1 MQAKHFSSRHAT
13 AGSGLVAVL
22 FFLILTSLTIAMV
35 YSITSTNTVIAKRTV
50 DRATAVAYGD
60 GVMES
65 IFDQWRNS
73 LATATDPTDRSSG
86 KSTAALTAAITP
98 PDAATLPLP
107 PGVSLNSWSIKA
119 LTPLLA
125 DTTSSDGRPVP
136 ENGTSSRLRIS
147 LYYMA
152 TVKVNFRN
160 SGSNPA
166 VIQRIFSRTGR
177 NIFDNFF
184 FGTQMKTEF
193 HPGPEMY
200 VSGTVYIGGDLFTA
214 HDSLHFMKDV
224 TFTGSQSLNFR
235 PEDSRYGVETPN
247 IASGTQGLGNN
258 WDLNNPPHVGPQ
270 QKLLDTPL
278 TALDPKFIDDPSNN
292 DFDTAANP
300 SDGNPNN
307 NGYHEIIEEPDPNT
321 NTTDK
326 VDPLK
331 LDANTSERLSENAD
345 YRIYVDASNNVK
357 IFAGSTQLNSGAEFD
372 AITAAITTN
381 TAIND
386 AREGDYVRLVTLDVS
401 KINGSIGTL
410 KDTKG
415 GPSGTGGEGYVF
427 YIADT
432 SGAAPGSS
440 ATQVTT
446 NVYDTKTGAVAT
458 GGGNVPSKHARGV
471 KLVNGGT
478 LPKAGLTVVSPNT
491 VYIQGDYNTGSTS
504 GSQPT
509 SNTATSYTPPTDT
522 PSPVVTSYDRAAAA
536 VVGDAVNILSNN
548 WNDANS
554 MSGKTRTASST
565 TVNSAL
571 VAGNVPTTSNSYSG
585 GIENF
590 TRFNEDW
597 TGSYFTI
604 YGALALLY
612 DSEQAVGLWNKASY
626 SPPSRR
632 WYYDTNLQNANPP
645 GFRVAHVYSRG
656 NRIGN

>member
-1 MQAKHFSSRHAT
+1 MQAKHLSSRHAT

-22 FFLILTSLTIAMV
+22 FFLILTSLTVAMV
-35 YSITSTNTVIAKRTV
+35 YSITSTNTVVAKRTV
-50 DRATAVAYGD
+50 DRASAVAYGD

-86 KSTAALTAAITP
+86 KTQAALTAAITP
-98 PDAATLPLP
+98 PDSTTLPPP

-125 DTTSSDGRPVP
+125 DTTDPNGRPVK
-136 ENGTSSRLRIS
+136 ENGTSSSLRIC

-160 SGSNPA
+160 SGSNPV
-166 VIQRIFSRTGR
+166 VIQRVFSRTGR

-200 VSGTVYIGGDLFTA
+200 VSGTVYVGGDLYTA

-224 TFTGSQSLNFR
+224 SFTGTQYLDYR
-235 PEDSRYGVETPN
+235 TEDSRWDAN
-247 IASGTQGLGNN
+247 KTQVDITNGGLGNN
-258 WDLNNPPHVGPQ
+258 WDTNNPPHVGAQ

-278 TALDPKFIDDPSNN
+278 TSLDPNFIDDISSN
-292 DFDTAANP
+292 DAD
-300 SDGNPNN
+300 SDKNPNN
-307 NGYHEIIEEPDPNT
+307 DGYHEIIEKPDPNT

-326 VDPLK
+326 VDPLQ
-331 LDANTSERLSENAD
+331 LDSSTSERLSQNAD
-345 YRIYVDASNNVK
+345 YRIEVDASNNVTIYGSNGK
-357 IFAGSTQLNSGAEFD
+357 LTAGTEYD
-372 AITAAITTN
+372 AIKGALSTN
-381 TAIND
+381 TAIYD
-386 AREGDYVRLVTLDVS
+386 AREGDYVRLVTVDVS
-401 KINGSIGTL
+401 KINAAAAAKTIS
-410 KDTKG
+410 DSKG
-415 GPSGTGGEGYVF
+415 GTNGTGGDGYVL
-427 YIADT
+427 YVADT
-432 SGAAPGSS
+432 SGAAPGAN

-446 NVYDTKTGAVAT
+446 DVYDSSTGKVAT
-458 GGGNVPSKHARGV
+458 NGAGVKSNHARGV

-478 LPKAGLTVVSPNT
+478 LPKAGMTVVTPNT
-491 VYIQGDYNTGSTS
+491 VYIQGDYNTGSSS
-504 GSQPT
+504 GSQPA

-522 PSPVVTSYDRAAAA
+522 PSPVVTNYDRAPAA
-536 VVGDAVNILSNN
+536 VVGDAVNILSNA

-554 MSGKTRTASST
+554 LSGKTRTATST
-565 TVNSAL
+565 TVNTAL
-571 VAGNVPTTSNSYSG
+571 LAGNVPTTTSSYSG

-597 TGSYFTI
+597 SKAYFTI

-612 DSEQAVGLWNKASY
+612 DSEQATGLWNKASY

-645 GFRVAHVYSRG
+645 GFRVAHTYSRG